1 MAITL
6 SPKAA
11 DKVRAMM
18 GSPGQESATGLRV
31 KVVGGGC
38 SGLSYQMALEREA
51 GKDDKVYESEGVRI
65 YLDPKS
71 ALFVGGTMIDYE
83 ESIMGQGFAF
93 KNPNAKGTCGC
104 GSSFTA

>member
-6 SPKAA
+6 TEKAA
-11 DKVRAMM
+11 TKVKDLLVSQ
-18 GSPGQESATGLRV
+18 GGTETSGLRV

-38 SGLSYQMALEREA
+38 SGLSYSLGIEA
-51 GKDDKVYESEGVRI
+51 AAGPGDKVFESQGIKI

-71 ALFVGGTMIDYE
+71 ALFVSGTEIDFE
-83 ESIMGQGFAF
+83 ESIMGAGFAF
-93 KNPNAKGTCGC
+93 KNPLSKGSCGC

>member
-6 SPKAA
+6 TEKAA
-11 DKVRAMM
+11 TKVKDLLATQGATE
-18 GSPGQESATGLRV
+18 GSGLRV

-38 SGLSYQMALEREA
+38 SGLSYSLGLETQA
-51 GKDDKVYESEGVRI
+51 GPGDKVFESQGIKI

-71 ALFVGGTMIDYE
+71 ALFVSGTEIDFQ
-83 ESIMGQGFAF
+83 ESIMGAGFAF
-93 KNPNAKGTCGC
+93 KNPQAKGSCGC